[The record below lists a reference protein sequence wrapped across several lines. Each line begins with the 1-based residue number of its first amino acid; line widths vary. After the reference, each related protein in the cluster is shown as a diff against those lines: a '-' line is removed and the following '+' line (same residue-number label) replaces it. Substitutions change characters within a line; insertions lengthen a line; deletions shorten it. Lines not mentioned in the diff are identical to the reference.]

1 LPFVTRTPQSGE
13 PCKGTK
19 QPGKELDNVSSRT
32 ATSGSPTGTKKGLI
46 EQIKKINRL
55 FALTV
60 LVPTTIATV
69 YYGLVASDVYVS
81 ESRFVVRSPQ
91 RQNQTSVVGALLQGT
106 GFSRA
111 QDDTYPVVDY
121 IQSRDALAELNRGN
135 YILNSYSN
143 RGDIISRFNTSL
155 DDSFEAL
162 WKYYGKHVVSVEFD
176 STSAITT
183 LQVRAFTSKDA
194 EKINQTLLEIS
205 ERLVN
210 RMNQRAAADTVE
222 FAQRE
227 VNQAA
232 AKAKDAAAAL
242 AAYRNSYTVFDPE
255 KQSALQLQQVTS
267 LQSQMFA
274 AQTQL
279 MQLQSIS
286 PQNPQI
292 PVLKTNIESM
302 QKQIQIATGGVT
314 GGKDSLSQKA
324 ANYARLQLDAQ
335 FADKQLASAM
345 TALESA
351 RGEAERKQLYLERL
365 VQPNA
370 PDVAIEPKRLKSV
383 FEVFALGMIAW
394 GVLSLLLAGV
404 REHHD

>member
-1 LPFVTRTPQSGE
+1 M
-13 PCKGTK
+13 
-19 QPGKELDNVSSRT
+19 DNVSSRT

-143 RGDIISRFNTSL
+143 LGDIISRFNTSL